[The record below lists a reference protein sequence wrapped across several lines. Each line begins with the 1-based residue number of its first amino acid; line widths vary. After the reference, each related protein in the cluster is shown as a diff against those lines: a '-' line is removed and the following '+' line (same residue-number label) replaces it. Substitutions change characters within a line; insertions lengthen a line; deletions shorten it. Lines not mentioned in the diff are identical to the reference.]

1 MFSVLIDGFVLCC
14 VVLCCVVSCR
24 VVSCRVVSCRVVSG
38 RVVSCRVGS
47 GRVVLYVN
55 VVLHRIALYC
65 AFTKLL
71 CFLCSAQGDVV
82 MVESHG

>member
-14 VVLCCVVSCR
+14 VVLCCVVLCC
-24 VVSCRVVSCRVVSG
+24 VVSCRVGSG
-38 RVVSCRVGS
+38 RVGS